1 MTQNVDPRSRRFSRY
16 HCSSNT
22 PPALE
27 AILRSLGKLS
37 RSRGGI
43 ANRQAVRSLA
53 QRADPHYHDKGKS
66 DDLCRFLINTSVLLE
81 TAAGSR
87 LYYDETRAAHVFACC
102 QEGREPDQ
110 AADAEERLREI
121 MCANSAPDESVS
133 GPATGRSV
141 SAAPPTQSTV
151 DVQRSETD
159 APHALH
165 VIFLTPIEYD
175 LWVCIQSM
183 ATDDSGRYTVQIP
196 SAVDRLYHEWASSQL
211 KCTPDEYAAGLA
223 IYISKGLLKRQD
235 ESEEYVFTQDPTTIH
250 AVEVPERPV
259 KQVSRQD
266 LDAVSALEHEFRLRQ
281 DVALGQSLADALEG
295 IVPPDKMQS
304 AYTKFVGGPNT
315 ITHKYSYW
323 GIIWRQPT
331 EGSHETYVC
340 LPGFERFTLELK
352 EPTAEAQYTVQAD
365 PLQSSTMPSP
375 APDPDD
381 DFVGPPSERRVIITP
396 PPASSFPA
404 LGVPLSVAAPAS
416 EDEQRQRRIEAMED
430 DELQRKLEEWR
441 RMLETLPRSIVIAEA
456 EQKRRE
462 RALERK
468 RLAAHLESLRA
479 EQGRLEQEARAKA
492 EEADRL
498 AAELEALKDS

>member
-81 TAAGSR
+81 TTAGSR

-223 IYISKGLLKRQD
+223 IYISKGLLKRLD
-235 ESEEYVFTQDPTTIH
+235 GSEEYVFMQDPTTIH

-281 DVALGQSLADALEG
+281 DVALGQSLADALDG

-352 EPTAEAQYTVQAD
+352 EPIQDTAQAD

-396 PPASSFPA
+396 PPAGSFPA
-404 LGVPLSVAAPAS
+404 LEASSPADASAA
-416 EDEQRQRRIEAMED
+416 EDEQKRRRIEAMED

-441 RMLETLPRSIVIAEA
+441 RMLETLPHSILLAED
-456 EQKRRE
+456 ELRN
-462 RALERK
+462 RARARK
-468 RLAAHLESLRA
+468 RNQLAARLETLRA
-479 EQGRLEQEARAKA
+479 EQQRLENEARDKA
-492 EEADRL
+492 AEAERL
-498 AAELEALKDS
+498 AADLAALDR